1 MLVPKDAGYPM
12 VIGFGTL
19 FSILSLFGGE
29 YIIIA
34 ICLPVMMYAYGAG
47 LEYYEEYSEYFGG
60 EVEFHNKIIR
70 VHMILGGM
78 ALFYWFIFDVL

>member
-1 MLVPKDAGYPM
+1 M

-34 ICLPVMMYAYGAG
+34 ICLPVMIYAYGAG
-47 LEYYEEYSEYFGG
+47 LESDEE
-60 EVEFHNKIIR
+60 
-70 VHMILGGM
+70 
-78 ALFYWFIFDVL
+78 